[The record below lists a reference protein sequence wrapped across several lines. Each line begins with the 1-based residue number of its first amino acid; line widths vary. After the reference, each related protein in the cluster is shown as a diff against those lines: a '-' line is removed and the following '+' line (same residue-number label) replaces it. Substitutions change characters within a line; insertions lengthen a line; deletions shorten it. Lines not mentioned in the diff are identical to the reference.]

1 MTPQSDWLPQST
13 NAPTLLTMQSLFARW
28 LPAATLATWS
38 AVLLYF
44 HFTKAMNS
52 MLAPEFRT
60 YALIAAVVLGVMA
73 LSFVVFKGD
82 ATCCSSGECGHGLSR
97 LATGKL
103 ITFFILLVPIVVAA
117 RYTPLEGF
125 SFSKTLVKNR
135 GTDTTWQSSFTRPAA
150 KPAAAKSAAATSLE
164 QIPNAVPPAP
174 DGTSAVRKPADL
186 TLPTK
191 DGSQPPAAP
200 ATGSKVADYLTR
212 SADGMIVAE
221 VLDLL
226 YAAQD
231 NLLRKDFEGQ
241 RVQLIGQFMPD
252 SSNNAD
258 GKRFKAVRMF
268 MTCCA
273 ADARP
278 VATLVEAEKLPAFP
292 EMTWV
297 KITGTASFPIEKGRR
312 ISVLKAEK
320 VEKAEPPKDAMIY

>member
-1 MTPQSDWLPQST
+1 MS
-13 NAPTLLTMQSLFARW
+13 MQSLFARW

-38 AVLLYF
+38 AVLLFF
-44 HFTKAMNS
+44 HFSMRMNA

-60 YALIAAVVLGVMA
+60 YAFIAAIVLGVMA
-73 LSFVVFKGD
+73 LSFVAFKGD

-117 RYTPLEGF
+117 RYTPGEG
-125 SFSKTLVKNR
+125 STFSKSYVENR
-135 GTDTTWQSSFTRPAA
+135 GTETLWSSSLKRAAGMPAA
-150 KPAAAKSAAATSLE
+150 DKGAAATTLE
-164 QIPNAVPPAP
+164 QIPNAVPLAA

-186 TLPTK
+186 TLPAK
-191 DGSQPPAAP
+191 DGSPPPAAAAP
-200 ATGSKVADYLTR
+200 APESKTADYLVRTP
-212 SADGMIVAE
+212 DGTIVAE

-241 RVQLIGQFMPD
+241 RVELIGQYMPD
-252 SSNNAD
+252 SSNNA
-258 GKRFKAVRMF
+258 GGNRFKAVRMF

-278 VATLVEAEKLPAFP
+278 VATLAEAEKLPAFP

-297 KITGTASFPIEKGRR
+297 KITGTATFPVEKGRR
-312 ISVLKAEK
+312 ISVLHAEK
-320 VEKAEPPKDAMIY
+320 IEKAEPPAEAMIY

>member
-1 MTPQSDWLPQST
+1 
-13 NAPTLLTMQSLFARW
+13 MQSLFARW

-44 HFTKAMNS
+44 HFSMRMNA
-52 MLAPEFRT
+52 MLAPEFRF

-73 LSFVVFKGD
+73 LSFVLFQGD

-97 LATGKL
+97 LSTGKL
-103 ITFFILLVPIVVAA
+103 LTFFILLVPIVVAA
-117 RYTPLEGF
+117 RYTPGEGF
-125 SFSKTLVKNR
+125 TFSKTLVENR
-135 GTDTTWQSSFTRPAA
+135 GTDVTWQSSFKRPTA
-150 KPAAAKSAAATSLE
+150 KPTVKTGGAATSLE
-164 QIPNAVPPAP
+164 QIPNAVPPAA
-174 DGTSAVRKPADL
+174 DGASAVRTPVDL

-191 DGSQPPAAP
+191 DGSTPPATNTPAQPAGSQPPASEK
-200 ATGSKVADYLTR
+200 TTADYLVRTP
-212 SADGMIVAE
+212 DGKIVAE

-241 RVQLIGQFMPD
+241 RVELIGQFMPD
-252 SSNNAD
+252 SSNNPGAN
-258 GKRFKAVRMF
+258 RFKAVRMF

-297 KITGTASFPIEKGRR
+297 KITGIPTFPVEKGRR

-320 VEKAEPPKDAMIY
+320 IEKAEPPAEAMIY

>member
-1 MTPQSDWLPQST
+1 
-13 NAPTLLTMQSLFARW
+13 MQSLFARW

-44 HFTKAMNS
+44 HFSMRMHA
-52 MLAPEFRT
+52 MLAPEFRV

-73 LSFVVFKGD
+73 LSFVLFKGD

-97 LATGKL
+97 LSTGKL
-103 ITFFILLVPIVVAA
+103 LTFFILLVPIVVAA
-117 RYTPLEGF
+117 RFNPRDG
-125 SFSKTLVKNR
+125 FSKTFVENR
-135 GTDTTWQSSFTRPAA
+135 GT
-150 KPAAAKSAAATSLE
+150 ATSLE
-164 QIPNAVPPAP
+164 QLGSAMPRAT
-174 DGTSAVRKPADL
+174 DGKSDFRTPVDL
-186 TLPTK
+186 TLPSK
-191 DGSQPPAAP
+191 DGSTPPTTNAPVPVVGAAVPAAGSQP
-200 ATGSKVADYLTR
+200 ATEKTTADYLVRTP
-212 SADGMIVAE
+212 DGKIVAE

-241 RVQLIGQFMPD
+241 RVELVGQFMPD
-252 SSNNAD
+252 SSNNA
-258 GKRFKAVRMF
+258 GANRFKAVRMF

-297 KITGTASFPIEKGRR
+297 KITGIPTFPVEKGRR

-320 VEKAEPPKDAMIY
+320 IEKAEPPAEAMIY

>member
-1 MTPQSDWLPQST
+1 
-13 NAPTLLTMQSLFARW
+13 MQSLFARW

-38 AVLLYF
+38 AVLLWF

-52 MLAPEFRT
+52 MLAPEFRI
-60 YALIAAVVLGVMA
+60 YALIAAVVLAVMA
-73 LSFVVFKGD
+73 LSFVAFKGD

-117 RYTPLEGF
+117 RYTPREGF
-125 SFSKTLVKNR
+125 SFSKTLLQNR
-135 GTDTTWQSSFTRPAA
+135 GTDTTWQPSFTVPAA
-150 KPAAAKSAAATSLE
+150 KAAAAKNAAATSLE

-174 DGTSAVRKPADL
+174 DGTSAVRLPADL

-200 ATGSKVADYLTR
+200 TQPAAESKVAEYLTR
-212 SADGMIVAE
+212 TADGMIVAE

-258 GKRFKAVRMF
+258 SKRFKAVRMF

-273 ADARP
+273 ADSRP
-278 VATLVEAEKLPAFP
+278 VATLVEAEKLPSFP

-297 KITGTASFPIEKGRR
+297 KITGTASFPLEKGRR
-312 ISVLKAEK
+312 ISVLKADKIEK
-320 VEKAEPPKDAMIY
+320 TDPPAEAMIY

>member
-1 MTPQSDWLPQST
+1 
-13 NAPTLLTMQSLFARW
+13 MQSLFARW

-38 AVLLYF
+38 AVLLHF
-44 HFTKAMNS
+44 HFSLRMNA

-60 YALIAAVVLGVMA
+60 YALIAAVVLGFMA

-103 ITFFILLVPIVVAA
+103 LTFFILLVPIVVAA
-117 RYTPLEGF
+117 RFTPGD
-125 SFSKTLVKNR
+125 SFSKTFVENR
-135 GTDTTWQSSFTRPAA
+135 GTTTAWDSSFKRPAT
-150 KPAAAKSAAATSLE
+150 KSAAEKSAAATSLE
-164 QIPNAVPPAP
+164 QIPNAVPPPA
-174 DGTSAVRKPADL
+174 DGNPSVRKPADL

-191 DGSQPPAAP
+191 DGSPPPAQP
-200 ATGSKVADYLTR
+200 AEESKPADYLVRTP
-212 SADGMIVAE
+212 DGTIVAE

-231 NLLRKDFEGQ
+231 NLLRKDFEGK
-241 RVQLIGQFMPD
+241 RVELVGQFMPD
-252 SSNNAD
+252 TSSNASGN
-258 GKRFKAVRMF
+258 RFKAVRMF

-278 VATLVEAEKLPAFP
+278 VATLAEAEKLPAFP

-297 KITGTASFPIEKGRR
+297 KITGTATFPLEKGRR
-312 ISVLKAEK
+312 ISVLHAEK
-320 VEKAEPPKDAMIY
+320 IEKAEPPSEAMIY

>member
-1 MTPQSDWLPQST
+1 
-13 NAPTLLTMQSLFARW
+13 MQSLFARW

-52 MLAPEFRT
+52 MLAPEFRA
-60 YALIAAVVLGVMA
+60 YALVAAVVLGVMA

-97 LATGKL
+97 LASGKL

-117 RYTPLEGF
+117 RYTPREGF
-125 SFSKTLVKNR
+125 SFSKTLVENR
-135 GTDTTWQSSFTRPAA
+135 GTDTTWQPSFTRPTA
-150 KPAAAKSAAATSLE
+150 KPAAAKSAPATSLE

-174 DGTSAVRKPADL
+174 DGTSAVRQPADL

-191 DGSQPPAAP
+191 YGSQPPAPPATAP
-200 ATGSKVADYLTR
+200 ATGSQPPAGESKIAVYLTR
-212 SADGMIVAE
+212 TPDGTIVAE

-226 YAAQD
+226 SAAQD

-252 SSNNAD
+252 SSNNAE

-297 KITGTASFPIEKGRR
+297 KITGTASFPVETGRR

-320 VEKAEPPKDAMIY
+320 VEKAEPPAEAMIY

>member
-1 MTPQSDWLPQST
+1 MK
-13 NAPTLLTMQSLFARW
+13 SLFARW

-44 HFTKAMNS
+44 HFSMRMHS
-52 MLAPEFRT
+52 MLAPEFRI
-60 YALIAAVVLGVMA
+60 YALVAAVLLAAMA

-97 LATGKL
+97 YISGKVL
-103 ITFFILLVPIVVAA
+103 TFSILLIPIVVAA
-117 RYTPLEGF
+117 RFDSRQGF
-125 SFSKTLVKNR
+125 SKSFVENR
-135 GTDTTWQSSFTRPAA
+135 GT
-150 KPAAAKSAAATSLE
+150 ATSLE
-164 QIPNAVPPAP
+164 QL
-174 DGTSAVRKPADL
+174 GSAVSRPADGKSDFRKPVDL
-186 TLPTK
+186 SLPTK
-191 DGSQPPAAP
+191 DGSQPPATNTPAPVVGTAAPGAGSQPP
-200 ATGSKVADYLTR
+200 ATDAKTADYLVRTP
-212 SADGMIVAE
+212 DGKIVAE

-241 RVQLIGQFMPD
+241 RVELIGQFMPD
-252 SSNNAD
+252 SSDNAA
-258 GKRFKAVRMF
+258 GNRFKVVRMF

-278 VATLVEAEKLPAFP
+278 VATLVEAAKLPAFP

-297 KITGTASFPIEKGRR
+297 KITGIPSFPVEKGRR

-320 VEKAEPPKDAMIY
+320 VEKTEPPAEAMIY

>member
-1 MTPQSDWLPQST
+1 MK
-13 NAPTLLTMQSLFARW
+13 SLFARW

-44 HFTKAMNS
+44 HFSSRMNA
-52 MLAPEFRT
+52 MLAPEFRV

-73 LSFVVFKGD
+73 LSFVAFKGD

-97 LATGKL
+97 RTAGKL
-103 ITFFILLVPIVVAA
+103 LTFFILLAPIVVAA
-117 RYTPLEGF
+117 RFDPKDGF
-125 SFSKTLVKNR
+125 SKSFVANR
-135 GTDTTWQSSFTRPAA
+135 GTDTEWKSSFARPAN
-150 KPAAAKSAAATSLE
+150 KPVAEKNTAATSLE
-164 QIPNAVPPAP
+164 QIPNAMPPAA
-174 DGTSAVRKPADL
+174 DGTAGVRKPADL

-191 DGSQPPAAP
+191 DGSQPSATPEPAAD
-200 ATGSKVADYLTR
+200 SKTADYLVRTP
-212 SADGMIVAE
+212 DGMIVAE

-241 RVQLIGQFMPD
+241 RVQLVGQFMPD
-252 SSNNAD
+252 SSSNAC
-258 GKRFKAVRMF
+258 GNRFKAVRMF

-278 VATLVEAEKLPAFP
+278 VATLAEAEKLPAFP

-297 KITGTASFPIEKGRR
+297 KITGIATFPVEKGRR
-312 ISVLKAEK
+312 ISVLHAEK
-320 VEKAEPPKDAMIY
+320 IEKAEPPSEAMIY

>member
-1 MTPQSDWLPQST
+1 
-13 NAPTLLTMQSLFARW
+13 MQSLFARW

-44 HFTKAMNS
+44 HFSLRMNS
-52 MLAPEFRT
+52 MLAPEFRL
-60 YALIAAVVLGVMA
+60 YALIAAVILGLMA
-73 LSFVVFKGD
+73 LSFIAFKGD

-117 RYTPLEGF
+117 RFDPREGF
-125 SFSKTLVKNR
+125 SKSFVENR
-135 GTDTTWQSSFTRPAA
+135 GT
-150 KPAAAKSAAATSLE
+150 ATSLD
-164 QIPNAVPPAP
+164 QL
-174 DGTSAVRKPADL
+174 GSAVSRPVDGKADFRTPVDL
-186 TLPTK
+186 SLPTK
-191 DGSQPPAAP
+191 DGSQPPAANTP
-200 ATGSKVADYLTR
+200 AQSPGSQPPTGEKATADYLVRTP
-212 SADGMIVAE
+212 DGTIVAE

-231 NLLRKDFEGQ
+231 NLLRKDFEDK

-252 SSNNAD
+252 SSNNAS
-258 GKRFKAVRMF
+258 GNRFKAVRMF

-278 VATLVEAEKLPAFP
+278 VATLAEADKLPIFP

-297 KITGTASFPIEKGRR
+297 KITGTATFPVEKGRR
-312 ISVLKAEK
+312 ISVLHAEK
-320 VEKAEPPKDAMIY
+320 IEKTEPPSEAMVY

>member
-1 MTPQSDWLPQST
+1 
-13 NAPTLLTMQSLFARW
+13 MQSLFARW

-44 HFTKAMNS
+44 HFTKAMHS
-52 MLAPEFRT
+52 MLATEFRI
-60 YALIAAVVLGVMA
+60 YALIAAIVLGVMA
-73 LSFVVFKGD
+73 LCFVLFKGD

-103 ITFFILLVPIVVAA
+103 LTFFILLAPIVVAA
-117 RYTPLEGF
+117 RYTPREGF
-125 SFSKTLVKNR
+125 SFSKTLVENR
-135 GTDTTWQSSFTRPAA
+135 GTSTTWDASFTRPAA
-150 KPAAAKSAAATSLE
+150 KPPAAKSAAATSLE
-164 QIPNAVPPAP
+164 QIPNAVPPTP

-191 DGSQPPAAP
+191 DGSQPPAPAQP
-200 ATGSKVADYLTR
+200 ATESKAAEYLTR
-212 SADGMIVAE
+212 TADGMIVAE

-258 GKRFKAVRMF
+258 GRRFKAVRMF

-278 VATLVEAEKLPAFP
+278 VATLVETEKLPSFP

-297 KITGTASFPIEKGRR
+297 KITGSATFPVEKGRR
-312 ISVLKAEK
+312 ISVLKADK
-320 VEKAEPPKDAMIY
+320 VEKAEPPAEAMIY